1 MSKPRFSTICK
12 QAKELMEKIPNM
24 HQNIKNMI
32 ENYPKAAEIFFAEG
46 RRPAD
51 LGIRLPGMV
60 AQATSVDMP
69 DEQIIEVR
77 HNGQV
82 FLNDKEYDKPS
93 SQDLPELQRVLR
105 SYKAASEASGNQAL
119 VTIWAEDDTEHQ
131 RVIDVMNAC
140 AAAKI
145 KDVSFAGGN

>member
-1 MSKPRFSTICK
+1 MKLKLPEEEEPELSISPLIDMTFLLLIYFICTCTLITP
-12 QAKELMEKIPNM
+12 E
-24 HQNIKNMI
+24 
-32 ENYPKAAEIFFAEG
+32 
-46 RRPAD
+46 AD

-145 KDVSFAGGN
+145 KDVSFAVGN

>member
-1 MSKPRFSTICK
+1 MKLKLPEEEEPELSISPLIDMTFLLLIYFICTCTLITP
-12 QAKELMEKIPNM
+12 E
-24 HQNIKNMI
+24 
-32 ENYPKAAEIFFAEG
+32 
-46 RRPAD
+46 AD

-60 AQATSVDMP
+60 AQATTVDMP

-119 VTIWAEDDTEHQ
+119 VTIRAEDHTEHQ

>member
-1 MSKPRFSTICK
+1 MKLPVPVDEEPELSISPLIDMTFLLLIYFICTCT
-12 QAKELMEKIPNM
+12 L
-24 HQNIKNMI
+24 I
-32 ENYPKAAEIFFAEG
+32 EPE
-46 RRPAD
+46 AD

-60 AQATSVDMP
+60 AQSTTVDMP

-77 HNGQV
+77 QNGQI
-82 FLNDKEYDKPS
+82 FLNDKEYDNAT
-93 SQDLPELQRVLR
+93 SQGLPELQTVLKR
-105 SYKAASEASGNQAL
+105 YRLSSEASGNKAL
-119 VTIWAEDDTEHQ
+119 ITIWAEDETIHQ

>member
-1 MSKPRFSTICK
+1 MKIKPPEDEEPELSMSPLIDMTFLLLIYFICTCTLVTP
-12 QAKELMEKIPNM
+12 E
-24 HQNIKNMI
+24 
-32 ENYPKAAEIFFAEG
+32 
-46 RRPAD
+46 AD

-69 DEQIIEVR
+69 DEQIIEVKQ
-77 HNGQV
+77 NGQV
-82 FLNDKEYDKPS
+82 YLNDREFDSAS
-93 SQDLPELQRVLR
+93 SQELPELVALLKR
-105 SYKAASEASGNQAL
+105 YKMASDASKNQAL
-119 VTIWAEDDTEHQ
+119 VTIWADDKTQHQ

>member
-1 MSKPRFSTICK
+1 MMKLKLPEDEEPELSISPLIDMTFLLLIYFICTCTLITP
-12 QAKELMEKIPNM
+12 E
-24 HQNIKNMI
+24 
-32 ENYPKAAEIFFAEG
+32 
-46 RRPAD
+46 AD

-145 KDVSFAGGN
+145 KDVSFAGGQ

>member
-1 MSKPRFSTICK
+1 MKLKLPEEEEPELSISPLIDMTFLLLIYFICTCTLITP
-12 QAKELMEKIPNM
+12 E
-24 HQNIKNMI
+24 
-32 ENYPKAAEIFFAEG
+32 
-46 RRPAD
+46 AD

-60 AQATSVDMP
+60 AQATTVDMP

-93 SQDLPELQRVLR
+93 SQDLPELQSVLR

>member
-1 MSKPRFSTICK
+1 MKLKLPEEEEPELSISPLIDMTFLLLIYFICTCTLITP
-12 QAKELMEKIPNM
+12 E
-24 HQNIKNMI
+24 
-32 ENYPKAAEIFFAEG
+32 
-46 RRPAD
+46 AD

-60 AQATSVDMP
+60 AQAPTVDMP

>member
-1 MSKPRFSTICK
+1 MKLKLPEDDEPELSISPLIDMTFLLLIYFICTCTLITP
-12 QAKELMEKIPNM
+12 E
-24 HQNIKNMI
+24 
-32 ENYPKAAEIFFAEG
+32 
-46 RRPAD
+46 AD

-60 AQATSVDMP
+60 AQATTVDMP

>member
-1 MSKPRFSTICK
+1 MKLKLPVEEEPELSISPLIDMTFLLLIYFICTCTLITP
-12 QAKELMEKIPNM
+12 E
-24 HQNIKNMI
+24 
-32 ENYPKAAEIFFAEG
+32 
-46 RRPAD
+46 AD

-60 AQATSVDMP
+60 AQATTVDMP

-82 FLNDKEYDKPS
+82 VLNDKEYDKPS

>member
-1 MSKPRFSTICK
+1 MMKLRLPEDEEPELSISPLIDMTFLLLIYFICTCTLITP
-12 QAKELMEKIPNM
+12 E
-24 HQNIKNMI
+24 
-32 ENYPKAAEIFFAEG
+32 
-46 RRPAD
+46 AD

-93 SQDLPELQRVLR
+93 SQDLPELQKVLR

-145 KDVSFAGGN
+145 KDVSFAGGQ